1 MKLLHLSESTI
12 SPIST
17 EFTLELSIESYN
29 TQVQPLTDL
38 MVEIIT
44 FQLQERA
51 LFSELEIHTNSL
63 N

>member
-1 MKLLHLSESTI
+1 MKRLDLNESAIT
-12 SPIST
+12 PIYT
-17 EFTLELSIESYN
+17 KPTLELTIDSYN

-44 FQLQERA
+44 FQLNELA
-51 LFSELEIHTNSL
+51 LFSNLEIHKSSL

>member
-1 MKLLHLSESTI
+1 MKRLDLNESAIT
-12 SPIST
+12 PIYT
-17 EFTLELSIESYN
+17 KPTLELTIDSYN

-44 FQLQERA
+44 FQLNELA
-51 LFSELEIHTNSL
+51 LFSNLEIHKNSL